1 VLHSSKKVEFTRRV
15 PHLQQKENSTKITNQ
30 IPLNNKP
37 DCCFPSHILK
47 LFKDISSETPIL
59 TLLEAVQKK
68 KTELPY
74 KKGSYQKEHNENHF
88 IIFLKKVSTWR
99 QENVST
105 TYIFEKL
112 NLKKIRAIFSNS
124 LVSKVLIRKFNDSI
138 IFKKSATFSLP
149 VCVACRSFLGVDF
162 IE

>member
-1 VLHSSKKVEFTRRV
+1 MELTRRV

-37 DCCFPSHILK
+37 DCCFPSPILK

-99 QENVST
+99 LENVST
-105 TYIFEKL
+105 TYYQFG
-112 NLKKIRAIFSNS
+112 N
-124 LVSKVLIRKFNDSI
+124 NDSHRDI
-138 IFKKSATFSLP
+138 SLIYP
-149 VCVACRSFLGVDF
+149 SFAGGRFLC
-162 IE
+162 

>member
-1 VLHSSKKVEFTRRV
+1 MISAVSSSPFQNLELTRRV

-74 KKGSYQKEHNENHF
+74 KKGSYQKEHNETH
-88 IIFLKKVSTWR
+88 ITICLSKGVVIRTTLSSSIFLEKVR
-99 QENVST
+99 
-105 TYIFEKL
+105 
-112 NLKKIRAIFSNS
+112 
-124 LVSKVLIRKFNDSI
+124 
-138 IFKKSATFSLP
+138 
-149 VCVACRSFLGVDF
+149 
-162 IE
+162 